1 MAKNKQVQWK
11 SKIVG
16 HDRVPASQ
24 LLANPYNHRRHPQQQ
39 RDVVAASI
47 GELGFIKSVIV
58 NRTTGHIVD
67 GHERVMQALGV
78 SEETLV
84 DVEYVELSPEDEKK
98 ALLILD
104 ASSELA
110 EVDAADVNALVQE
123 CAWENEVLSKFCN
136 EAFSDML
143 DKPEI
148 TPEADDAPTLEESP
162 TRSKA
167 GDLWILGDHRLLCG
181 DSTKPQD
188 VLRLFAGLKSN
199 LMLTD
204 PPYNV
209 DYTGG
214 TKDALKV
221 KNDNME
227 DAKFR
232 QFLVDCFKQAFAVMD
247 SGAAFYIFHADSEGY
262 NFRGAVHDCN
272 EKVRQCLIWIKN
284 ALVLGRQDYQWQH
297 EPCLVG
303 VKESELQEPEVD
315 PECSKHEPCLYG
327 WKRGASHGWYS
338 DRRQTTLLHFDRPK
352 RSAEHP
358 TMKPAKMIGYLMSNS
373 TVERE
378 IVYDPFLG
386 SGTTL
391 IAAEQLNR
399 RCFGLELDPRYC
411 DVIIHRWEM
420 LTKKQAVLA
429 ET

>member
-1 MAKNKQVQWK
+1 MAKKKQVQWQ

-16 HDRVPASQ
+16 HDRVPAGQ

-47 GELGFIKSVIV
+47 DEIGFIKSVIV

-78 SEETLV
+78 GEETLV

-123 CAWENEVLSKFCN
+123 CAWDNEVLSNFCN
-136 EAFSDML
+136 EAFSDLL
-143 DKPEI
+143 DEPVI
-148 TPEADDAPTLEESP
+148 TPDAEDAPTVEESP
-162 TRSKA
+162 TRCKA

-181 DSTKPQD
+181 DSTNKEH
-188 VLRLFAGLKSN
+188 VARLMDGQLADLW
-199 LMLTD
+199 LTD

-209 DYTGG
+209 DYTGK

-221 KNDNME
+221 ENDSME
-227 DAKFR
+227 DSEFR
-232 QFLVDCFKQAFAVMD
+232 KFLVDCFSAAFDAMKP
-247 SGAAFYIFHADSEGY
+247 GAAFYIWHADSEGY
-262 NFRGAVHDCN
+262 NFRGAVVDCKQ
-272 EKVRQCLIWIKN
+272 KVRQCLIWKKQTM
-284 ALVLGRQDYQWQH
+284 VMGRQDYQW
-297 EPCLVG
+297 
-303 VKESELQEPEVD
+303 
-315 PECSKHEPCLYG
+315 KHEPCLYG
-327 WKRGASHGWYS
+327 WKSGASHQWLS
-338 DRRQTTLLHFDRPK
+338 DRKQTTILEFDRPT
-352 RSAEHP
+352 RSEEHP
-358 TMKPAKMIGYLMSNS
+358 TMKPVSLIGYQIGNS
-373 TVERE
+373 LGPQGLVF
-378 IVYDPFLG
+378 DSFLG

-391 IAAEQLNR
+391 IAAEQLGR
-399 RCFGLELDPRYC
+399 KCYGMEISPRYC